1 MRIVTAGIIKNDL
14 DEVLIV
20 RRGHDESLQ
29 GYWEFP
35 GGKKEDNENEEECL
49 KRELSEELGIDVE
62 VGKFVSES
70 HYVYDHGEFLLKAYR
85 VNSYKGK
92 ITLSVHD
99 DLNWVKV
106 TELKDYKLAPAD
118 IPITEKLMF

>member
-1 MRIVTAGIIKNDL
+1 MRIVTAGIIKNYL

>member
-118 IPITEKLMF
+118 MPITEKLMF